1 MYKKQSDIYKNHVA
15 SVLEFIYRT
24 GQTSRIEIA
33 NNTGLTPALM
43 TSITADLMEKEE
55 IMETGDEISGI
66 SGSGRKRKLLTL
78 NAAAG
83 YLLGIEINMR
93 GIFIALTDLVGTV
106 IQCTSKPL
114 SSYNV
119 DNINEEL
126 VSQIN
131 ICIEK
136 IKVEKIY
143 GAGIAIPGH
152 FDYFKKTIISNNP
165 LWSAFNLDEISN
177 HFPFAFTVNNNVECM
192 SLGEYLFHASN
203 SPDKFLFYHIGHG
216 LFCSFFNSSQL
227 GIKENSY
234 IGEIGHTVVD
244 INGPVCEC
252 GKKGCLQT
260 YISESWLIKTGQLL
274 FDSSPNNILRSLVA
288 SENDITIETII
299 KAYELGDSYFTN
311 KIDQGLKLLST
322 SIANTLIIQDSEK
335 IYLNSKLF
343 QHLSFK
349 NQIIS
354 QIQEQLNFIPMKRNI
369 DIEITEFDNFRG
381 AKGAAALAAFT
392 FFIKNSNFEYHRL

>member
-15 SVLEFIYRT
+15 SVLEFIYRA

-43 TSITADLMEKEE
+43 TSITADLMEKGQ

-78 NAAAG
+78 NASSG

-126 VSQIN
+126 VAQIN

-165 LWSAFNLDEISN
+165 LWSAFNLEEISS

-192 SLGEYLFHASN
+192 SLGEYLFNASN

-274 FDSSPNNILRSLVA
+274 FNSSPNNILRSLVT

-299 KAYELGDSYFTN
+299 KAYELGDSYFTT

-322 SIANTLIIQDSEK
+322 SIANTLIIK
-335 IYLNSKLF
+335 
-343 QHLSFK
+343 
-349 NQIIS
+349 
-354 QIQEQLNFIPMKRNI
+354 FI
-369 DIEITEFDNFRG
+369 
-381 AKGAAALAAFT
+381 
-392 FFIKNSNFEYHRL
+392 

>member
-15 SVLEFIYRT
+15 SVLEFIYRA

-33 NNTGLTPALM
+33 NNTGLTPALI
-43 TSITADLMEKEE
+43 TSITADLMKKEE
-55 IMETGDEISGI
+55 IMETGDEISGN

-78 NAAAG
+78 NASSG

-106 IQCTSKPL
+106 IQCASKPL

-131 ICIEK
+131 ICIKK

-165 LWSAFNLDEISN
+165 LWNSFNLEEISS

-192 SLGEYLFHASN
+192 SLGEYLFNASN
-203 SPDKFLFYHIGHG
+203 SPDKFLFYHIDRK
-216 LFCSFFNSSQL
+216 S
-227 GIKENSY
+227 
-234 IGEIGHTVVD
+234 VV
-244 INGPVCEC
+244 
-252 GKKGCLQT
+252 
-260 YISESWLIKTGQLL
+260 
-274 FDSSPNNILRSLVA
+274 
-288 SENDITIETII
+288 
-299 KAYELGDSYFTN
+299 
-311 KIDQGLKLLST
+311 
-322 SIANTLIIQDSEK
+322 
-335 IYLNSKLF
+335 
-343 QHLSFK
+343 
-349 NQIIS
+349 
-354 QIQEQLNFIPMKRNI
+354 
-369 DIEITEFDNFRG
+369 
-381 AKGAAALAAFT
+381 
-392 FFIKNSNFEYHRL
+392 